1 MNTVAHLN
9 PNQVQVELKKGQTL
23 MVDANLQQPPGALH
37 ENVCNRSGL
46 PADTFEL
53 YYGSKR
59 LDGEAVLANWG
70 VEKDSLI
77 EVKTRGRGGVHG
89 GGGGGS
95 DLHGDGGVG
104 SCLGDGLGVDGVDVV
119 FRSGS
124 AVGGGDS
131 GLGVVGGG
139 IGASGYAEGG
149 DAGQER
155 KRPQNPEVRP
165 LSPSKAYAEE
175 RLLHNSKAA
184 ATAPEA
190 EVATAEI
197 DLEAAVP
204 VVPTTEPVS
213 SPNALDLALCGPD
226 PRTAAFRLPIPF

>member
-1 MNTVAHLN
+1 
-9 PNQVQVELKKGQTL
+9 
-23 MVDANLQQPPGALH
+23 MVDANLQRPPGALH

-59 LDGEAVLANWG
+59 LDGEAMLANWG

-77 EVKTRGRGGVHG
+77 EVKTRGRGGD
-89 GGGGGS
+89 GGGGS
-95 DLHGDGGVG
+95 RSGLDGGDGVG

-149 DAGQER
+149 DAGQEK
-155 KRPQNPEVRP
+155 KRPQNPEGRL
-165 LSPSKAYAEE
+165 LSPSKTYAEE
-175 RLLHNSKAA
+175 KLLHNSKAA

-197 DLEAAVP
+197 NLEAALP
-204 VVPTTEPVS
+204 EMPESEPVS
-213 SPNALDLALCGPD
+213 SPNAINHPSPGPTRG
-226 PRTAAFRLPIPF
+226 PASRLPIPSLDAS

>member
-1 MNTVAHLN
+1 MNTVTHLN

-77 EVKTRGRGGVHG
+77 EVKMRGRGGVHG

-119 FRSGS
+119 FRSDSG
-124 AVGGGDS
+124 VGGGDS

-139 IGASGYAEGG
+139 IGASGDAEGG

-155 KRPQNPEVRP
+155 KQPQDPEGRP
-165 LSPSKAYAEE
+165 LSPSKASAEE
-175 RLLHNSKAA
+175 RLLNNSKAA
-184 ATAPEA
+184 ATALEA
-190 EVATAEI
+190 EMATAEI
-197 DLEAAVP
+197 ELEAAVP
-204 VVPTTEPVS
+204 VVPETEPVS
-213 SPNALDLALCGPD
+213 SPNAL
-226 PRTAAFRLPIPF
+226 I

>member
-1 MNTVAHLN
+1 M
-9 PNQVQVELKKGQTL
+9 ELKKGQTL
-23 MVDANLQQPPGALH
+23 MVDANLQRPPGALH

-89 GGGGGS
+89 GGGSGSGS
-95 DLHGDGGVG
+95 DGAGGVEGGGGGVG

-124 AVGGGDS
+124 AVGGGEGDS

-139 IGASGYAEGG
+139 IGASDYAEGG
-149 DAGQER
+149 AAGQER
-155 KRPQNPEVRP
+155 KRPQNPEGRQ
-165 LSPSKAYAEE
+165 LSASKAYAEE
-175 RLLHNSKAA
+175 RLLHNSQAA
-184 ATAPEA
+184 ATALEA

-204 VVPTTEPVS
+204 VLPETEPVS
-213 SPNALDLALCGPD
+213 SPNALNLALVRPGP
-226 PRTAAFRLPIPF
+226 ASRLPIAS

>member
-1 MNTVAHLN
+1 
-9 PNQVQVELKKGQTL
+9 

-53 YYGSKR
+53 YFGSKR
-59 LDGEAVLANWG
+59 LDGGEAVLAKWG

-77 EVKTRGRGGVHG
+77 EVKMRGRGGVHG

-95 DLHGDGGVG
+95 GLDGGGGVEGGGDGVG
-104 SCLGDGLGVDGVDVV
+104 SCLGDGLGVDSVDVV
-119 FRSGS
+119 FSSGS
-124 AVGGGDS
+124 AAFGGGDS

-139 IGASGYAEGG
+139 IRASGHAEGG
-149 DAGQER
+149 DVGQER
-155 KRPQNPEVRP
+155 KRPQNPEGRR

-175 RLLHNSKAA
+175 KLLHNSKAA

-197 DLEAAVP
+197 NLEAALP
-204 VVPTTEPVS
+204 EMPESEPVS
-213 SPNALDLALCGPD
+213 SPNAINHPSPGPTRG
-226 PRTAAFRLPIPF
+226 PASRLPIPSLDAS

>member
-1 MNTVAHLN
+1 M
-9 PNQVQVELKKGQTL
+9 ELKKGQTL
-23 MVDANLQQPPGALH
+23 MVDANLQQPPCALH

-89 GGGGGS
+89 GGGSGSGLDGAGGVEGGS
-95 DLHGDGGVG
+95 GGMG
-104 SCLGDGLGVDGVDVV
+104 SCLGDGRGVDGVDVV

-124 AVGGGDS
+124 GAGGGDS

-139 IGASGYAEGG
+139 IGASGDAEGG
-149 DAGQER
+149 DADQER
-155 KRPQNPEVRP
+155 KRPQNPEGSL

-184 ATAPEA
+184 ATA
-190 EVATAEI
+190 EVAAAEN

-204 VVPTTEPVS
+204 VVPGKEPVS
-213 SPNALDLALCGPD
+213 SPNALGLALAQPGP
-226 PRTAAFRLPIPF
+226 ASRLPIPSLEPI

>member
-1 MNTVAHLN
+1 M
-9 PNQVQVELKKGQTL
+9 ELKKGETL
-23 MVDANLQQPPGALH
+23 MVNANLQQPPGALH
-37 ENVCNRSGL
+37 EIVCNRSGL

-95 DLHGDGGVG
+95 GLDGGGGVG
-104 SCLGDGLGVDGVDVV
+104 SCLGDGLGAEGVDVV
-119 FRSGS
+119 FRSG
-124 AVGGGDS
+124 VGGGDS

-139 IGASGYAEGG
+139 IGASGDAEGG

-155 KRPQNPEVRP
+155 KRPQSPEGRP

-190 EVATAEI
+190 ELATAEI
-197 DLEAAVP
+197 DLEAAEP
-204 VVPTTEPVS
+204 VVPETEPVS
-213 SPNALDLALCGPD
+213 SPNALVD
-226 PRTAAFRLPIPF
+226 F